1 MEPISNSNRPTSD
14 EPTPAEINA
23 GECLPHEPEPLECRV
38 TDAPAAPPP
47 TAVKSLVDKHP
58 PSLSA
63 APREPSQ
70 ASPSAPVASS
80 RPGIALS
87 VGGNIAIGPGI
98 AVAAEGSIGVVVDLN
113 EPKISVFTSAAWGT
127 AVAAGV
133 SAGVSGQ
140 LSLVKDVTKFWGS
153 GAELGVNLPG
163 GAVSPGAAL
172 NYTTPTP
179 GGPRE
184 FSGVTGSLGPGLG
197 GDTHYF
203 EGNTTER
210 WGTSPQAIKDALKR
224 AFDPN
229 DSICVGP

>member
-1 MEPISNSNRPTSD
+1 MDPISNSNRLTSD
-14 EPTPAEINA
+14 EPTPAEIDA
-23 GECLPHEPEPLECRV
+23 GACLPHEPEPLQCRR
-38 TDAPAAPPP
+38 TEAPAAPPP
-47 TAVKSLVDKHP
+47 AAVKSLVDKYP
-58 PSLSA
+58 PSVSS

-70 ASPSAPVASS
+70 ASPSAPKGSS
-80 RPGIALS
+80 HPGIALS
-87 VGGNIAIGPGI
+87 VGSNVAIGPGI
-98 AVAAEGSIGVVVDLN
+98 AVGAEGSIGVVVDLS
-113 EPKISVFTSAAWGT
+113 ERKISVFTSAAWGT

-133 SAGVSGQ
+133 SAGGSGQ
-140 LSLVKDVTKFWGS
+140 LSVMKDVTKFWGS

-172 NYTTPTP
+172 NYTTPAP

-184 FSGVTGSLGPGLG
+184 FNGVTGSLGPGLG
-197 GDTHYF
+197 GDAHYF

-210 WGTSPQAIKDALKR
+210 WSTSPQAIKDALKR